1 MTTILLIKKN
11 GDIES
16 QEFKNLKKDD
26 IYKKCNYRKSDG
38 FEQQASWKVKTQGK
52 SVRICVYGK
61 NNGKSNMVNKFEF
74 PPPID
79 TTLLYGTLAVTKEY
93 EDSIIS
99 LTEDEWLKIYEK
111 IYGGFEDLDATAAD
125 DEQEE
130 DELDDIDE
138 ELKTKTGYLK
148 DDFVVDDG
156 TVSKKS
162 TSESEEEEDG
172 DDDDS
177 SEESSEEFSNSDI
190 SEQEY
195 VMTSDE
201 E

>member
-16 QEFKNLKKDD
+16 QQYKNLKKDD
-26 IYKKCNYRKSDG
+26 LYKKCNYRKNDD
-38 FEQQASWKVKTQGK
+38 FEQQASWKVKTNGQ
-52 SVRICVYGK
+52 SVRVCVYGK
-61 NNGKSNMVNKFEF
+61 SNGKSTMVNKFEF

-79 TTLLYGTLAVTKEY
+79 TKLLYGTLAITKEQ
-93 EDSIIS
+93 DDNLLNIS
-99 LTEDEWLKIYEK
+99 EEEWLKIYEK

-125 DEQEE
+125 DENEE
-130 DELDDIDE
+130 DELDDVDE
-138 ELKTKTGYLK
+138 EMKTKTGYLK

-162 TSESEEEEDG
+162 TSESEEEED
-172 DDDDS
+172 DDD
-177 SEESSEEFSNSDI
+177 ESSEENSDNYSNSDI

-195 VMTSDE
+195 VMSSE
-201 E
+201 EE